1 MERNRLVVSKL
12 TQGIWQIL
20 TWALEIIEKFYFAW
34 LLLSKV
40 YIASTEIVQ
49 RSYVSWN
56 WRGMQNLERNWLVVS
71 KLTERIWQI
80 LKWALESLKN
90 FRINGLLL
98 SKVKIVWAEKYRKVI
113 LHETKEVY
121 KIWRETDLSFQN
133 WHI

>member
-98 SKVKIVWAEKYRKVI
+98 SKVKIVWAKKYRKVI

-121 KIWRETDLSFQN
+121 KIWREIDLSFQN